1 MFTGRLYGN
10 AGLNAGLY
18 FGHIQEAPFAHGEVV
33 DAPLVKLV
41 AMQTFNAVACGGNHA
56 FDLVVFALGQRHQQG
71 VGVEQ
76 FGCGCGDGFVF
87 VIEQHAFDEFVAQAL
102 LGRVF

>member
-18 FGHIQEAPFAHGEVV
+18 FGHIGHIQEAPFTHGEVV
-33 DAPLVKLV
+33 DAPLVELV
-41 AMQTFNAVACGGNHA
+41 AVQAFDAVASGDNHA

-71 VGVEQ
+71 VGV
-76 FGCGCGDGFVF
+76 D
-87 VIEQHAFDEFVAQAL
+87 
-102 LGRVF
+102 